1 MWEKLL
7 ETRETQSSIN
17 KRFGGGQHTFLVQ
30 LQDVYTYTKNE
41 VTVFEEP
48 ISRVDRLEGATEDN
62 EEAFDGCIGGARAKE
77 EKASNR
83 CSP

>member
-1 MWEKLL
+1 MC
-7 ETRETQSSIN
+7 
-17 KRFGGGQHTFLVQ
+17 
-30 LQDVYTYTKNE
+30 TYTKNE